1 MMSRLVSSHSRA
13 VSDWLVLVAVF
24 PIKVYQVA
32 RNGRLSVCRYIPSC
46 SEYAITAIS
55 THGVV
60 RGWWMAIRRVLRC
73 RPGGGFGFDPVPD
86 RPIRDG
92 EAEQIK

>member
-1 MMSRLVSSHSRA
+1 M
-13 VSDWLVLVAVF
+13 
-24 PIKVYQVA
+24 
-32 RNGRLSVCRYIPSC
+32 CRYIPSC